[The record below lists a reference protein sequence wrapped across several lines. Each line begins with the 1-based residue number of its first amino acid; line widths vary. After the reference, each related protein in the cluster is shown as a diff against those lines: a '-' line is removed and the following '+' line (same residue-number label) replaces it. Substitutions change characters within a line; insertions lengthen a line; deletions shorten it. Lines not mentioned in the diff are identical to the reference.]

1 VSASA
6 DVAESEGVMS
16 ASSWVH
22 LDVDEVVRE
31 TDKALLLRLD
41 DGNEVWV
48 PLSQIA
54 DADNYAEGDR
64 DCCISVSQWFAEK
77 EGLA

>member
-1 VSASA
+1 
-6 DVAESEGVMS
+6 MS

-22 LDVDEVVRE
+22 LTVDEVVRE

-41 DGNEVWV
+41 DGEEVWV

-54 DADNYAEGDR
+54 DNELYFEGDR
-64 DCCISVSQWFAEK
+64 YCCIFVSQWFAEK